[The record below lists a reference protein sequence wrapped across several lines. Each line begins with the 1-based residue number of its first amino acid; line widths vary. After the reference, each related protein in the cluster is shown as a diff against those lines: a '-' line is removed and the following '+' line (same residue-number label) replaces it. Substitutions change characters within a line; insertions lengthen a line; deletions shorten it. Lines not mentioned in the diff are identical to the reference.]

1 MSQPRNNPYLSNV
14 SKNYLLQTF
23 KADETVS
30 LNRIN
35 DTLEKIWDCGR
46 NTVIG
51 WAHDSN
57 HVDICYAPVD
67 TAVNGYRRFPRIFQ
81 GNRLFSSKTF
91 NAICSGLDI
100 PQIRI
105 KLSGTIGIAR
115 YNIHVNTINNLIKR
129 YCITYTDNRAVILF
143 DIVKFSLKSPTE
155 QLCQLKTLE
164 YYIDKTSSIMANND
178 MPVDLH
184 RSTTG
189 DGYYIWNNN
198 VGHEHNIR
206 TYIVLAIMLTLNA
219 VNESRI
225 PLRSAFAI
233 GSHFTYHHVDTLP
246 RGIEY
251 IVGDVTIKLSRIV
264 NSCTEDQ
271 LLIGYQAD
279 DKVNI
284 IEFMS
289 SCQEHID
296 GMSRLHIYTKS
307 VIDIRTYLTGYKSG
321 NGFEVQQY
329 CITDKH
335 GLSHPVCNVKLN
347 VYFYGNESVRIG
359 KMTQELYGLSHLTP
373 VSWLRQTGGSNR

>member
-35 DTLEKIWDCGR
+35 DTLEKIWDSGG

-51 WAHDSN
+51 WTHDN
-57 HVDICYAPVD
+57 NDIEICYAPVEA
-67 TAVNGYRRFPRIFQ
+67 AVSGYRRFPRIFE
-81 GNRLFSSKTF
+81 GNRQFSGKSF
-91 NAICSGLDI
+91 NTICTELNF
-100 PQIRI
+100 PRIRI
-105 KLSGTIGIAR
+105 KLSGVIGIAR

-164 YYIDKTSSIMANND
+164 YYIDKTSSIMADND
-178 MPVDLH
+178 LPVDLH

-198 VGHEHNIR
+198 VGNEHNIR
-206 TYIVLAIMLTLNA
+206 TYIVLAIMLTLNSIGE
-219 VNESRI
+219 NRI

-251 IVGDVTIKLSRIV
+251 IVGDVTIKLLRIV
-264 NSCTEDQ
+264 NSCAENQ

-279 DKVNI
+279 ERVNI
-284 IEFMS
+284 VDFMKD
-289 SCQEHID
+289 CQEYLD
-296 GMSRLHIYTKS
+296 GMTRLHIHTKS
-307 VIDIRTYLTGYKSG
+307 VIDIRTYLTGYKSD

-335 GLSHPVCNVKLN
+335 GLSHVVCNIKLN
-347 VYFYGNESVRIG
+347 IYFYGNESVRIG
-359 KMTQELYGLSHLTP
+359 KMTQELHGLNHLLP
-373 VSWLRQTGGSNR
+373 VSWLG